1 MVERRAVPTSAI
13 DVAIAKR
20 GSNKD
25 AVVPVG
31 GGSEVYIK
39 SGGTIVVR
47 GTKVTPA
54 HRLGAKAKAMK
65 ACAGKKG
72 CDFMSCLEAGGVTPP
87 RSIRKSCAR

>member
-1 MVERRAVPTSAI
+1 MVDRRAVPTSAV

-20 GSNKD
+20 GSNKS
-25 AVVPVG
+25 AVVPMG
-31 GGSEVYIK
+31 GGSEVYLK
-39 SGGTIVVR
+39 SAGTIVVR
-47 GTKVTPA
+47 GTKVTPS